1 MPPRRGLTS
10 ANCPSVFTL
19 TIATGVQDRPADA
32 PQFGE
37 WKSDWKVVGNPS
49 FAEAMSAVA
58 SLVLAYGGLPA
69 YFSIVSEMK
78 DPRYYTR
85 SVLFCQG
92 TATIVYIII
101 GVIVYYFCGSYVGS
115 PALGSAGVLMKK
127 ICYGLVLP
135 GLLVTEILYIH
146 VSTRMVASTCNRN
159 DLLTFTVDRKVRLR
173 PRAEELK
180 APCLQLNGSLDFM
193 AFLHAWRDHHL
204 LLHCQR
210 HPRLRRTG
218 LSDRSSVRY
227 ADVLPPNGLH
237 VAVRQLEQQGPQH
250 QMELPSRH
258 QHLHPRWRLLLA
270 RRGNVRSGHG
280 HYHRL
285 QHLRRLPS
293 MVLPRQ
299 FKLRMR
305 PRKRDVRGLVVL
317 LNRAGCAISGLLSI
331 SFTHP
336 SKPTNCSSSP
346 HPPSS

>member
-1 MPPRRGLTS
+1 MTPRRGS
-10 ANCPSVFTL
+10 IIANNFPVFTL

-32 PQFGE
+32 PEFGQ

-85 SVLFCQG
+85 SVLFCQA

-146 VSTRMVASTCNRN
+146 VSTRAITSECKRN
-159 DLLTFTVDRKVRLR
+159 ILLTLTVDRQIRLR
-173 PRAEELK
+173 PRAEEFQ
-180 APCLQLNGSLDFM
+180 APRLQLDGSLDFM
-193 AFLHAWRDHHL
+193 A
-204 LLHCQR
+204 LLHTRSDRHLILHRQR

-218 LSDRSSVRY
+218 LPDRSVVRN
-227 ADVLPPNGLH
+227 AHVFPPNGLH
-237 VAVRQLEQQGPQH
+237 VAVRQLEQQGPRL
-250 QMELPSRH
+250 QMELPGQH
-258 QHLHPRWRLLLA
+258 QHLHLGRRLFLA
-270 RRGNVRSGHG
+270 RRGNVRRGHG

-285 QHLRRLPS
+285 QHVWRLAGLV
-293 MVLPRQ
+293 MPRQ
-299 FKLRMR
+299 L
-305 PRKRDVRGLVVL
+305 
-317 LNRAGCAISGLLSI
+317 
-331 SFTHP
+331 
-336 SKPTNCSSSP
+336 
-346 HPPSS
+346 

>member
-1 MPPRRGLTS
+1 
-10 ANCPSVFTL
+10 
-19 TIATGVQDRPADA
+19 
-32 PQFGE
+32 
-37 WKSDWKVVGNPS
+37 
-49 FAEAMSAVA
+49 MSAVA

-146 VSTRMVASTCNRN
+146 VSTRIITSASERFI
-159 DLLTFTVDRKVRLR
+159 LLTSTVDRQIRLR
-173 PRAEELK
+173 PPAQELK
-180 APCLQLNGSLDFM
+180 APRLQLNGSLDFM
-193 AFLHAWRDHHL
+193 ALLHARSDRHL

-218 LSDRSSVRY
+218 LSHRSAVRN

-237 VAVRQLEQQGPQH
+237 VALRQLEQQGPRF
-250 QMELPSRH
+250 QMELPGQH
-258 QHLHPRWRLLLA
+258 QHLHPRRRVLLA
-270 RRGNVRSGHG
+270 RRGNVRRGHG
-280 HYHRL
+280 HYQRL
-285 QHLRRLPS
+285 QHLRRLAS
-293 MVLPRQ
+293 MVMPRQ
-299 FKLRMR
+299 L
-305 PRKRDVRGLVVL
+305 
-317 LNRAGCAISGLLSI
+317 
-331 SFTHP
+331 
-336 SKPTNCSSSP
+336 
-346 HPPSS
+346 

>member
-1 MPPRRGLTS
+1 MNLGKGSTK
-10 ANCPSVFTL
+10 ANCQSVFTL

-58 SLVLAYGGLPA
+58 SLVLSYGGLPA

-92 TATIVYIII
+92 TATVVYIII

-146 VSTRMVASTCNRN
+146 VS
-159 DLLTFTVDRKVRLR
+159 LLTHVQMERTTLLTLTVDRKVRLR
-173 PRAEELK
+173 SRAEEFQ
-180 APCLQLNGSLDFM
+180 APRLQLDGSLDFM
-193 AFLHAWRDHHL
+193 ALLHAWSDRHL

-218 LSDRSSVRY
+218 LSDRSTIWN
-227 ADVLPPNGLH
+227 ADVFPPDGLH
-237 VAVRQLEQQGPQH
+237 VAVRQLEQQGPQF
-250 QMELPSRH
+250 QMELPGRH
-258 QHLHPRWRLLLA
+258 QHLHPGRRLLLA
-270 RRGNVRSGHG
+270 RRGNLRRGHG
-280 HYHRL
+280 HHQRL
-285 QHLRRLPS
+285 QHVRRLS
-293 MVLPRQ
+293 GLVLPRQ
-299 FKLRMR
+299 L
-305 PRKRDVRGLVVL
+305 
-317 LNRAGCAISGLLSI
+317 
-331 SFTHP
+331 
-336 SKPTNCSSSP
+336 
-346 HPPSS
+346 